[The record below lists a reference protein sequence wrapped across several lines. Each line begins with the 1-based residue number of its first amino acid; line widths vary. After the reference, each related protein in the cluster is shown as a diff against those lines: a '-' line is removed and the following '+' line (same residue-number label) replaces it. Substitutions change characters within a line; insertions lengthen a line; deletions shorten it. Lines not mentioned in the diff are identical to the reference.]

1 MIFSDEHRFT
11 RWFITV
17 SSIAIVSIFLWNV
30 SIFFNRLKKEEREK
44 MEIWVKAYSEVLN
57 SDLNE
62 DIPIELEVIS
72 KNTTTP
78 MIIYHKKK
86 IFMRPEILLAKIR

>member
-44 MEIWVKAYSEVLN
+44 MEIWVNQPYVVYFFSASLKE
-57 SDLNE
+57 
-62 DIPIELEVIS
+62 
-72 KNTTTP
+72 NTFLHFDT
-78 MIIYHKKK
+78 K
-86 IFMRPEILLAKIR
+86 FR